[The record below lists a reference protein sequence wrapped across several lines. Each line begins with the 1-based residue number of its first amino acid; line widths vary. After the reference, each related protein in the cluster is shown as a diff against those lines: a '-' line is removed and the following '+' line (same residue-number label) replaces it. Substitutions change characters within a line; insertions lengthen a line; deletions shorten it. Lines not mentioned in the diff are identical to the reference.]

1 MQDKILYEY
10 AVIRIFPKVER
21 EEFINAGILI
31 YSKQAKKLL
40 VKTYFNEKKF
50 HAFETELDEEQV
62 RLNLKSFELIA
73 MADPNGGPIAKMDMP
88 SRFRWMTA
96 IRSSCIQ
103 TSRPHPGFADDL
115 EETLERLF
123 EELVL

>member
-31 YSKQAKKLL
+31 YSKSEKKLL

-50 HAFETELDEEQV
+50 CCFETELDEDQV
-62 RLNLKSFELIA
+62 QLNLKSFELIA
-73 MADPNGGPIAKMDMP
+73 NGDKSGGAIAQMDLA

-96 IRSSCIQ
+96 VRSSCIQ

-115 EETLERLF
+115 EKTLERLF
-123 EELVL
+123 EELVK

>member
-1 MQDKILYEY
+1 MQEKILYEY

-31 YSKQAKKLL
+31 YSKPEKKLL
-40 VKTYFNEKKF
+40 VKTFFNEKKF
-50 HAFETELDEEQV
+50 RTFETELDEEQV
-62 RLNLKSFELIA
+62 KLNLESFELIA
-73 MADPNGGPIAKMDMP
+73 NADKNGGSIARMDMA

-96 IRSSCIQ
+96 VRSSCIQ

-115 EETLERLF
+115 EKTMDRLF
-123 EELVL
+123 GELVV

>member
-31 YSKQAKKLL
+31 FSKTAKRLL
-40 VKTYFNEKKF
+40 VKTYFNQPKLQT
-50 HAFETELDEEQV
+50 FETELEYLQIQLSLE
-62 RLNLKSFELIA
+62 SFERIVKGDKKGGKIA
-73 MADPNGGPIAKMDMP
+73 QMDMP

-103 TSRPHPGFADDL
+103 TSRPHPGFTDNL
-115 EETLERLF
+115 EKTLDKLF
-123 EELVL
+123 EELVA

>member
-40 VKTYFNEKKF
+40 VKTYFNEQKF
-50 HAFETELDEEQV
+50 RAFETELDEEQV
-62 RLNLKSFELIA
+62 KLNLKSFERIA
-73 MADPNGGPIAKMDMP
+73 NAHENGGPIAKMDMP

-96 IRSSCIQ
+96 VRSSCIQ
-103 TSRPHPGFADDL
+103 TSRPHPGFSEDL
-115 EETLERLF
+115 EKTLERLF
-123 EELVL
+123 EELVG

>member
-31 YSKQAKKLL
+31 YSKPAGKLL
-40 VKTYFNEKKF
+40 VKTFFNEKKF
-50 HAFETELDEEQV
+50 RAFETELDEQQAL
-62 RLNLKSFELIA
+62 LNLKSFELIA
-73 MADPNGGPIAKMDMP
+73 NGDSNGGPIAQMDLA

-96 IRSSCIQ
+96 VRSSCIQ
-103 TSRPHPGFADDL
+103 TSRPHPGFSEDL
-115 EETLERLF
+115 ERTLQRLF
-123 EELVL
+123 EELVV

>member
-31 YSKQAKKLL
+31 YSKQEKKLL
-40 VKTYFNEKKF
+40 VKTYFNENKF
-50 HAFETELDEEQV
+50 RAFETELDEDQV
-62 RLNLKSFELIA
+62 LLNLKSFELIA
-73 MADPNGGPIAKMDMP
+73 NADPNGGPIAKMDMP

-96 IRSSCIQ
+96 VRSSCIQ
-103 TSRPHPGFADDL
+103 TSRPHPGFTNDL

>member
-96 IRSSCIQ
+96 VRSSCIQ

-115 EETLERLF
+115 DENLERLF

>member
-40 VKTYFNEKKF
+40 VKTYFNAKKF
-50 HAFETELDEEQV
+50 AAFETELDPEQV
-62 RLNLKSFELIA
+62 QLNLKSFESIA
-73 MADPNGGPIAKMDMP
+73 NADSNGGPISKMDAP

-96 IRSSCIQ
+96 VRSSCVQ
-103 TSRPHPGFADDL
+103 TSRPHPGFTEDL
-115 EETLERLF
+115 EKTLERLF
-123 EELVL
+123 EELVV

>member
-10 AVIRIFPKVER
+10 AVIRVFPKVER

-40 VKTYFNEKKF
+40 VKTAFNEKKF
-50 HAFETELDEEQV
+50 SAFESELDEEQV

-73 MADPNGGPIAKMDMP
+73 QADQNGGPIAKMDMP

-96 IRSSCIQ
+96 VRSSCIQ
-103 TSRPHPGFADDL
+103 TSRPHPGFTEDL
-115 EETLERLF
+115 EKTLERLF
-123 EELVL
+123 EELVG